1 MLNIPILSAAM
12 DTVTESEMAIAVAR
26 LGGMGVI
33 HKNLTISQQTKMV
46 DKVKR
51 SESGMIINPITIDSI
66 STIGKAREIMSEFKI
81 SGLPVVDNNKLVGIL
96 TNRDIRFETDDSLKI
111 SKRMTSK
118 NLITVPIGT
127 SLEKAKNILQEHR
140 IEKLLVVNDNH
151 QLSGLITVKD
161 IQKKEDYPNACKD
174 KNGRLRVGAAVGI
187 SNDTFD
193 RVTALK
199 EADVDAIFIRYSSW
213 PF

>member
-1 MLNIPILSAAM
+1 
-12 DTVTESEMAIAVAR
+12 
-26 LGGMGVI
+26 
-33 HKNLTISQQTKMV
+33 
-46 DKVKR
+46 
-51 SESGMIINPITIDSI
+51 MIINPITIDSI

-161 IQKKEDYPNACKD
+161 IQKKKIIQMRVRIKTED
-174 KNGRLRVGAAVGI
+174 
-187 SNDTFD
+187 
-193 RVTALK
+193 
-199 EADVDAIFIRYSSW
+199 
-213 PF
+213 